1 MTEKLQRLELTW
13 PGKEDRFNPE
23 PRILLEDKEKSYS
36 KPVISSPLREKERSS
51 AISSPLRRED
61 KGEGEQPSFLP
72 LSSKE
77 CSSVISS
84 PLRGEDKGEGEQP
97 NLLSL
102 AKKMRH
108 NPTEAENKMWQILRN
123 NQLGYKIRRQHQI
136 GQYIVD
142 FICLEKKLIIE
153 CDGGQHNE
161 TVDKERTLFL
171 ENEGFR
177 VIRFWNNE
185 ILNNIEGCWEII
197 QKSLNDCTPHPNP
210 LPQGARNSIVLET
223 SPLREEGDTLVSG
236 EGDKLNLLKTKRIQP
251 TFDNMLIHGDNLLAL
266 KALEQD
272 YTGKIKCI
280 YIDPPY
286 NTGNAFE
293 HYDDGLEHSIWLSL
307 MRDRLEILRRLL
319 AENGS
324 IWISLDDNEQ
334 AYCKVLCDE
343 IFGRQN
349 FVCNVIWQKKYAP
362 ANDAKWLSDNH
373 DFIIV
378 YAKNKMTWR
387 PNLLP
392 RTEEQ
397 NKYYKYDDND
407 GRGRWRSDNVLVK
420 TFSQSGVFAIT
431 NPNTGKE
438 YYPPKGSCYRFNE
451 ETAIR
456 LLKENRFY
464 FGKDGKG
471 APQLK
476 RYLSEVKQGMTP
488 LTIWPYEEVGHNQD
502 AKLEVKQFN
511 PTDIFATPKPE
522 RLIQRI
528 LTLASNPGDLVLDSF
543 LGSGTTA
550 AVAQKMGR
558 RWIGVE
564 MGDHVYTHCI
574 PRLKKVIDGE
584 DQGGI
589 TKTVNW
595 QGGGGFKFY
604 ELASSLIVT
613 DKYGQQIISKEYNAD
628 MLAEA
633 MCKILGYHYKPDK
646 EIYWKQGFSSEK
658 NFIYTTTMSLQESS
672 LDRLAEEI
680 GDNNLLICCSA
691 FVGNS
696 RIYPNISVKKIPA
709 AILKKCEWG
718 REGYPLNLRNYHPT
732 DEEFEFEEEEE

>member
-23 PRILLEDKEKSYS
+23 PRILLEDKKKSYS
-36 KPVISSPLREKERSS
+36 RSAEQTDLLDS
-51 AISSPLRRED
+51 AV
-61 KGEGEQPSFLP
+61 K
-72 LSSKE
+72 
-77 CSSVISS
+77 
-84 PLRGEDKGEGEQP
+84 
-97 NLLSL
+97 
-102 AKKMRH
+102 
-108 NPTEAENKMWQILRN
+108 
-123 NQLGYKIRRQHQI
+123 
-136 GQYIVD
+136 
-142 FICLEKKLIIE
+142 
-153 CDGGQHNE
+153 
-161 TVDKERTLFL
+161 
-171 ENEGFR
+171 
-177 VIRFWNNE
+177 
-185 ILNNIEGCWEII
+185 
-197 QKSLNDCTPHPNP
+197 
-210 LPQGARNSIVLET
+210 
-223 SPLREEGDTLVSG
+223 
-236 EGDKLNLLKTKRIQP
+236 P

-272 YTGKIKCI
+272 YSGKIKCI

-307 MRDRLEILRRLL
+307 MRDRLEILKRLL
-319 AENGS
+319 AEDGS

-378 YAKNKMTWR
+378 YAKNKTTWR

-522 RLIQRI
+522 RLIHRI
-528 LTLASNPGDLVLDSF
+528 IHLASNPGDLVLDSF

-589 TKTVNW
+589 TKAVNW
-595 QGGGGFKFY
+595 QGGGGFRFY

-633 MCKILGYHYKPDK
+633 MCKILGYRYKPDK

-672 LDRLAEEI
+672 LDHLAEEI

-718 REGYPLNLRNYHPT
+718 REGYPLNLHNYHPT
-732 DEEFEFEEEEE
+732 DEEFEFEEE

>member
-1 MTEKLQRLELTW
+1 
-13 PGKEDRFNPE
+13 
-23 PRILLEDKEKSYS
+23 
-36 KPVISSPLREKERSS
+36 
-51 AISSPLRRED
+51 
-61 KGEGEQPSFLP
+61 
-72 LSSKE
+72 
-77 CSSVISS
+77 
-84 PLRGEDKGEGEQP
+84 
-97 NLLSL
+97 
-102 AKKMRH
+102 MRH